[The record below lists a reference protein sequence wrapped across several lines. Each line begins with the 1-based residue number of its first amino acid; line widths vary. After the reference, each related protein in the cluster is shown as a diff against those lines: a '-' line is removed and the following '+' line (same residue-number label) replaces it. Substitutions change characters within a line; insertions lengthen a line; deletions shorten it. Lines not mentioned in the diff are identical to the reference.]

1 MDQKSFESYLS
12 DRYEDQID
20 WYDRKAAWNQTLY
33 RWLQWT
39 IIGLAALSPI
49 LIELTRDL
57 QSGPLPYLPTVTTA
71 VVAILTAGLK
81 TFQYQEH
88 WINYRTTCETL
99 RKERYFYE
107 AGLGDYRDSRDKEA
121 LFVER
126 VEALISRENTM
137 WVSAQS
143 KPEGESQG

>member
-71 VVAILTAGLK
+71 EVAILTAGLK